1 MISTQTQKID
11 QGLAPPLNGRG
22 TFWITTFGCQMNKA
36 DSERM
41 AGILRDRMLFNMT
54 EEEWDE
60 KTKGSAIRR
69 SGYQG
74 WLRNIAVALGNS
86 EKEIETVNLLKS
98 KKGKVSSMLD
108 EHIDWAVQQQL
119 SD

>member
-1 MISTQTQKID
+1 MREQIGNRI
-11 QGLAPPLNGRG
+11 
-22 TFWITTFGCQMNKA
+22 FGCDDCQIFCTWNKFA
-36 DSERM
+36 KTPVIDDFM
-41 AGILRDRMLFNMT
+41 PRDVFEDASLKSLFKWT

-86 EKEIETVNLLKS
+86 EKEMDTVNLLKS
-98 KKGKVSSMLD
+98 KKGKGSSMVD
-108 EHIDWAVQQQL
+108 EHIDWAVEQQL